1 MCGVIKMIKSFSCSN
16 FRNVNVKNLKF
27 SKINILI
34 GPNNS
39 GKTNFIKALSF
50 CADMLSCSGKLV
62 GDSAFQTLISKLGM
76 GDIYNKYAED
86 TAQGISMR
94 WNLELDEEKKV
105 SYQFNFHTGNEMK
118 DFFITRESLED
129 TCQRRNKKKPFNYF
143 TCNERPGEGYISRAV
158 NIGESNSRISFE
170 IPKNDTILRQF
181 DKIRLD
187 NKKIYE
193 ESERQVGLIQKLEEY
208 FGRYYFYSSSQFDLN
223 KIREPQNIQNDGRVL
238 DKDGSNFVNVLNYY
252 KNQDLNN
259 SSVYLEKLK
268 ELMPTLELADV
279 MVEFNKLRYK
289 LRYDGQL
296 FNLSD
301 LSDGTI
307 KALILTLLIQIPVN
321 EGLAMLAIDE
331 PEMNI
336 HPAWQQIIGRWIQ
349 RSDNFKQCFISTHSP
364 DFLDVFTEGFK
375 RGDVSVFVFDPRE
388 EHLVNKLDYKKM
400 AEDLEEWELGD
411 LYRVNDPAIGGWPW

>member
-1 MCGVIKMIKSFSCSN
+1 MIRSFTCSN
-16 FRNVNVKNLKF
+16 FRNVNVNNLKF
-27 SKINILI
+27 SRINILI

-50 CADMLSCSGKLV
+50 CADMLNCSGKLI
-62 GDSAFQTLISKLGM
+62 GDSAFQTMVSKSGM

-86 TAQGISMR
+86 DTHSINLR
-94 WNLELDEEKKV
+94 WNLALDEHKNV
-105 SYQFNFHTGNEMK
+105 SYQFRFHTGSEMK
-118 DFFITRESLED
+118 DFFITRESLD
-129 TCQRRNKKKPFNYF
+129 DSYKISNKKKRFNYF
-143 TCNERPGEGYISRAV
+143 TCNEKPGEGYISKAV
-158 NIGESNSRISFE
+158 ERGETNERISFE
-170 IPKNDTILRQF
+170 IPKNDTVLRQF
-181 DKIRLD
+181 DKIRLN
-187 NKKIYE
+187 NKRIYE
-193 ESERQVGLIQKLEEY
+193 ESERQVGLIQKLEDY
-208 FGRYYFYSSSQFDLN
+208 FGKYYFYSSAQFDLN
-223 KIREPQNIQNDGRVL
+223 KIREPQNIQNDGRIL

-252 KNQDLNN
+252 KNQNMNHIIL
-259 SSVYLEKLK
+259 YLEKLK

-279 MVEFNKLRYK
+279 MVEFNKLKFKSQYE
-289 LRYDGQL
+289 GQI

-349 RSDNFKQCFISTHSP
+349 QSDNFKQCFISTHSP

-375 RGDVSVFVFDPRE
+375 RGEVSVFVFDPRE
-388 EHLVNKLDYKKM
+388 EQLVKKLDYNNM
-400 AEDLEEWELGD
+400 HEALEDWELGD

>member
-1 MCGVIKMIKSFSCSN
+1 MIKSFSCSN
-16 FRNVNVKNLKF
+16 FRNVNVKNLRF

-50 CADMLSCSGKLV
+50 CADMLSYSGKLV
-62 GDSAFQTLISKLGM
+62 GDSAFQTMISKSGM

-86 TAQGISMR
+86 SAHSINMK
-94 WNLELDEEKKV
+94 WNLALDERKNV
-105 SYQFNFHTGNEMK
+105 CYQFNFHTGNEMK
-118 DFFITRESLED
+118 DFFIVRESLDDNYKSSKE
-129 TCQRRNKKKPFNYF
+129 KKKFNYF
-143 TCNERPGEGYISRAV
+143 TCNEKPGEGYISKAV
-158 NIGESNSRISFE
+158 ERGESNYRISFD

-181 DKIRLD
+181 DKIRL
-187 NKKIYE
+187 NNREIYE

-208 FGRYYFYSSSQFDLN
+208 FGKYYFYSSSQFDLN

-238 DKDGSNFVNVLNYY
+238 EKDGSNFVNVLNYY
-252 KNQDLNN
+252 KNQNMNN
-259 SSVYLEKLK
+259 IIVYLEKLK

-279 MVEFNKLRYK
+279 MAEFNKLRFK
-289 LRYDGQL
+289 LQYEGQL

-301 LSDGTI
+301 LSDGTV
-307 KALILTLLIQIPVN
+307 KALILTLLIQIPIN

-349 RSDNFKQCFISTHSP
+349 QSDNFKQCFISTHSP

-375 RGDVSVFVFDPRE
+375 RGEVSVFVFDPRE
-388 EHLVNKLDYKKM
+388 ECLVKKLDYKKIKD
-400 AEDLEEWELGD
+400 DLEDWELGD

>member
-1 MCGVIKMIKSFSCSN
+1 MIKSFSCSN

-50 CADMLSCSGKLV
+50 CADMLNCSGKLV
-62 GDSAFQTLISKLGM
+62 GDSAFQTMISKSGM
-76 GDIYNKYAED
+76 GDIYNKYSED
-86 TAQGISMR
+86 SVHSINMK
-94 WNLELDEEKKV
+94 WHLMLDESKDV

-118 DFFITRESLED
+118 DFFITCEKLDNNYRKSPAS
-129 TCQRRNKKKPFNYF
+129 QQFNYF

-158 NIGESNSRISFE
+158 EMGETNSRIPFT
-170 IPKNDTILRQF
+170 IPKNDTILLQF

-187 NKKIYE
+187 NKRIYE

-208 FGRYYFYSSSQFDLN
+208 FQKYYFYSSSQFDLN
-223 KIREPQNIQNDGRVL
+223 KIREPQNVQNDGKVL

-252 KNQDLNN
+252 KNKNMN
-259 SSVYLEKLK
+259 HMVVYLDKLK

-279 MVEFNKLRYK
+279 MAEFNKLIFK
-289 LRYDGQL
+289 LQYEGQL
-296 FNLSD
+296 FNLND

-307 KALILTLLIQIPVN
+307 KALLLTLLIQIPIN
-321 EGLAMLAIDE
+321 DGLAMLAIDE

-349 RSDNFKQCFISTHSP
+349 QSNNFKQCFISTHSP

-375 RGDVSVFVFDPRE
+375 RGEVSVFVFDPRE
-388 EHLVNKLDYKKM
+388 AHLVKKLNYKKM
-400 AEDLEEWELGD
+400 KEDLAEWELGD

>member
-50 CADMLSCSGKLV
+50 CADILSCSGKLV
-62 GDSAFQTLISKLGM
+62 GDSAFQTLISKSGM

>member
-62 GDSAFQTLISKLGM
+62 GDSAFQTLISKSGM

-129 TCQRRNKKKPFNYF
+129 TCQRRNKKKPCNYF
-143 TCNERPGEGYISRAV
+143 TSNERPGEKYISREV
-158 NIGESNSRISFE
+158 NIGESNSRISVE

-252 KNQDLNN
+252 KTQELNN

-336 HPAWQQIIGRWIQ
+336 HPAW
-349 RSDNFKQCFISTHSP
+349 
-364 DFLDVFTEGFK
+364 
-375 RGDVSVFVFDPRE
+375 
-388 EHLVNKLDYKKM
+388 
-400 AEDLEEWELGD
+400 
-411 LYRVNDPAIGGWPW
+411 